1 MSSTLALPL
10 LSLEH
15 LVIEF
20 NAHPLG
26 YTLTVLLVAIF
37 TYIFLSDSASKQ
49 PPLVNQAS
57 SLFSL
62 GRTKRA
68 FLTSSKD
75 ILDKARTLYPAQP
88 YRVTSDLGEVLVLPP
103 ELADEI
109 RNNPKLSLATATY
122 NDLNG
127 DLPGFDIAKI
137 GSHGDAILQAVIKK
151 QLTKSL
157 VKTSEPMSEEAAR
170 AVATNLG
177 YSPEW
182 KEIKLRPAAFDIV
195 TRVTS
200 RVFVGEELCRD
211 EHWLRVTQDYAMTVI
226 VAATKLR
233 MYPKFLRKFIY
244 RFVPECN
251 KARSLID
258 ECRRVVMAVIDEREA
273 ATKAA
278 LQAGKPVPEWD
289 DAISWAEHEALT
301 RGTKYDPAVYQL
313 TLSFAAI
320 HSTSDLLAKVML
332 DIATHPEII
341 EPLRREISD
350 SLRGQGWKKGSLY
363 NMKLLDSVIKET
375 QRVTPLLLATMR
387 RRVEGNVVLSTGL
400 KLKPG
405 MRTIVETSRMRDPD
419 IYNDPDKWD
428 PYRFFN
434 LRSDPVKGEH
444 AQLVATGPDYLAFG
458 HGEHACPGRFFAA
471 HELKVAVCHLV
482 MKYDWKLSS
491 LPQSKTMLSGFSCF
505 VNPTTTL
512 MVRNAKHVEIDLDSI

>member
-1 MSSTLALPL
+1 MKSYSQRLPKK
-10 LSLEH
+10 
-15 LVIEF
+15 
-20 NAHPLG
+20 A
-26 YTLTVLLVAIF
+26 
-37 TYIFLSDSASKQ
+37 FL
-49 PPLVNQAS
+49 AS
-57 SLFSL
+57 S
-62 GRTKRA
+62 KE
-68 FLTSSKD
+68 
-75 ILDKARTLYPAQP
+75 ILDKARSLYPAQP
-88 YRVTSDLGEVLVLPP
+88 YRVISDLGEVVVLPP

-170 AVATNLG
+170 AIAANLG
-177 YSPEW
+177 YCPEW
-182 KEIKLRPAAFDIV
+182 KEIKLRPMAFDVV

-200 RVFVGEELCRD
+200 RVFVGEELCRNK
-211 EHWLRVTQDYAMTVI
+211 HWLKVTQDYAMTVVI
-226 VAATKLR
+226 AATKLR

-251 KARSLID
+251 RARSLVD
-258 ECRRVVMAVIDEREA
+258 ECRRVVMAVINAREA
-273 ATKAA
+273 EKNAA
-278 LQAGKPVPEWD
+278 REAGRPVPEWD
-289 DAISWAEHEALT
+289 DAINWAEQEAAV

-332 DIATHPEII
+332 EIV
-341 EPLRREISD
+341 EPLRREIAEA
-350 SLRGQGWKKGSLY
+350 LRGQGWKKGSLY
-363 NMKLLDSVIKET
+363 NMRLLDSVIKET

-387 RRVEGNVVLSTGL
+387 RRVEGNILLSTSL
-400 KLKPG
+400 ALKPG
-405 MRTIVETSRMRDPD
+405 MRTVVETSRMRDPA
-419 IYNDPDKWD
+419 IYPDPDKWD

-434 LRSDPVKGEH
+434 LRSDPARGEY

-482 MKYDWKLSS
+482 MKYDWRLAPEEQK
-491 LPQSKTMLSGFSCF
+491 KTMLSGFSCF
-505 VNPTTTL
+505 VNPMTSL
-512 MVRNAKHVEIDLDSI
+512 VVRSAERVEIDLDSI